1 MGRRETERW
10 HGQLEGGLFMKCSGI
25 TTRVTKLGLCFF
37 LIATSVGTCVAA
49 GSRSGVQSE
58 QTAKPARVVEEIKDP
73 IIKRLVAGFQETVPA
88 ERAYC
93 SAIQGIV
100 NGDFSSVEAANRR
113 MQEVLQQGRSP
124 RFYVARLQ
132 ALLVSKRANQ
142 RLEALV
148 AFSTLI
154 DGVQCWSEWNLFDS
168 KNPTLVSKLRG
179 LLTRDPDLVVRAE
192 AKITLEKWTAAA
204 PKWNKR

>member
-1 MGRRETERW
+1 
-10 HGQLEGGLFMKCSGI
+10 MKCSSI
-25 TTRVTKLGLCFF
+25 TTKVTKLGFCFF
-37 LIATSVGTCVAA
+37 LLTTSVSTCLAA
-49 GSRSGVQSE
+49 GSRSGVQS
-58 QTAKPARVVEEIKDP
+58 APAVKPAHVEEIKDP
-73 IIKRLVAGFQETVPA
+73 TVKRLVAGYQETVPA

-100 NGDFSSVEAANRR
+100 NGDFYSVEAANRR

-132 ALLVSKRANQ
+132 GLLVSKRADQ
-142 RLEALV
+142 RREALV
-148 AFSTLI
+148 AFGTLI

-168 KNPTLVSKLRG
+168 KNSTLVGKLRG
-179 LLTRDPDLVVRAE
+179 LSTREPDPGVRAE